1 MVRHGGNCLHAFA
14 SLSVFMDTCHSGNSH
29 AGGLDE
35 AAYYANII
43 AYYSARWDQL
53 AVEAGRYGHGAFT
66 QAVIEGVGGLA
77 NGDGDRQITTKELS
91 SYLALRVPQLAGEF
105 GREQSP
111 QFFQARDAQVYPLA
125 RVH

>member
-43 AYYSARWDQL
+43 AYYSARWDLL

-66 QAVIEGVGGLA
+66 QAVIEGVGGPA

-91 SYLALRVPQLAGEF
+91 CYLALRVNAGEILQRF
-105 GREQSP
+105 SGAKVQ
-111 QFFQARDAQVYPLA
+111 
-125 RVH
+125 H